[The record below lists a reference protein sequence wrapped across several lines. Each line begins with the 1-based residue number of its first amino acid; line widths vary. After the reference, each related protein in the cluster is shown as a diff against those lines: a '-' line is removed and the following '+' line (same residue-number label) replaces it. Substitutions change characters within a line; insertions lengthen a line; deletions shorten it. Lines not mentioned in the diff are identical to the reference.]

1 MARVKR
7 TPQPDWTAPMP
18 FEVVR
23 WGKYWALEPLF
34 ADERQWLMAKG
45 GPVVNLGDLVLA
57 EPQQGNRLRVVEVLG
72 PAGDLSAVLSA
83 LLHARGIRQGFAGE
97 VLDEAERVRERTTRI
112 DAGRVDLAGLPTF
125 TIDPDSARDF
135 DDAISVRR
143 EGGGYRAWVH
153 IADVSYFVDLDGA
166 IDKEARRRTSSVYL
180 PLWAEPMLPRELSS
194 GVCSLRPREP
204 RKCLTAEMCFDARGE
219 CGPVRFYRSLI
230 RSDHRLTYGF
240 ADAVLAENGVA
251 LPPEHLPGEPP
262 RSAGE
267 DVAAEVAAA
276 EAAAARAAAPKGR
289 ADGSGG
295 TAETAEEDGAP
306 GQRVDDVA
314 LVEGATFAA
323 VPELTGHLLLAWELA
338 AVLRR
343 RRFERGAL
351 RIGSFEPEYRFDAG
365 GRLIGA
371 SSRPET
377 PSHALVEEYMLAANE
392 AVAQYLVQRK
402 ARAIYRVHEP
412 PDARS
417 ADGLMATLE
426 ELDVPTPP
434 FPEGETA
441 SAEQVA
447 GALRRLSEMLPPFCA
462 REQRGRLA
470 FPQLLLRSLKQA
482 RYAPQNLG
490 HFGLASSAYLH
501 FTSPIRRYPDL
512 VVHRALCA
520 HLGLDGGELGD
531 GVLGAVAEEC
541 STRERVI
548 AKLELKADDVALAFL
563 LEGRLGELGWGAV
576 FDGEIVGLIGGG
588 VFVHFGGTYQGFVP
602 SSRLGDERFYESP
615 TGASLVGSSSGKR
628 FRMGDRIS
636 VTVERIEKARGRVTL
651 DLAGHEGA
659 EVRRDRQAAAGA
671 PRRRPAPRR
680 RAARDS
686 GRKRP
691 PGAPPGRRR

>member
-34 ADERQWLMAKG
+34 ADERQWLMARG

-57 EPQQGNRLRVVEVLG
+57 EPHQGNRLRVVEVLG

-97 VLDEAERVRERTTRI
+97 VIDEAERVQERTTRT
-112 DAGRVDLAGLPTF
+112 DPERVDLAGLPTF

-143 EGGGYRAWVH
+143 EDNGYRAWVH

-180 PLWAEPMLPRELSS
+180 PLSAEPMLPRELSS

-204 RKCLTAEMCFDARGE
+204 RKCLTAEFSFDARGE
-219 CGPVRFYRSLI
+219 RGRVRFYRSLI
-230 RSDHRLTYGF
+230 HSDHRLTYGF
-240 ADAVLAENGVA
+240 ADALLAENGVT
-251 LPPEHLPGEPP
+251 LPAEHLPGEPP

-276 EAAAARAAAPKGR
+276 EAAPHAAPTGLVEE
-289 ADGSGG
+289 SGAE
-295 TAETAEEDGAP
+295 AETAEDG
-306 GQRVDDVA
+306 RVRAGDAGDSRA
-314 LVEGATFAA
+314 LVEGATFTAH
-323 VPELTGHLLLAWELA
+323 PELTDHLLLAWELA

-351 RIGSFEPEYRFDAG
+351 RIGSFEPEYRFDGG

-377 PSHALVEEYMLAANE
+377 PSHALVEEFMLAANE

-402 ARAIYRVHEP
+402 AQAIYRVHEP

-417 ADGLMATLE
+417 ADGLMAMLE

-462 REQRGRLA
+462 RERRGRLA
-470 FPQLLLRSLKQA
+470 FPQLLLRALKQA

-520 HLGLDGGELGD
+520 HLGLDGGELAD

-548 AKLELKADDVALAFL
+548 ARLELKADDVALAFL
-563 LEGRLGELGWGAV
+563 LEDLLVRLGWETV

-628 FRMGDRIS
+628 YRMGDRIS

-659 EVRRDRQAAAGA
+659 KVQRDRQAAAGA

-680 RAARDS
+680 RAARDAD
-686 GRKRP
+686 RKRP
-691 PGAPPGRRR
+691 PGTPPGRRR